1 LLKRKWN
8 GIGKD
13 ENGNI
18 TYELTNGNGKIKEY
32 NDKGILIFEGE
43 YLNGKKNGS
52 GKEYYDNGN
61 FKFDGE
67 YLNGKE
73 WTGKIYDENSNITE
87 LIDGKGY
94 YKSYNNKG
102 VLQLEYE
109 ILNGEIIGKV
119 KNYYDNGN
127 LQMEGQYRYN
137 MAIGNCKKYFE
148 SGKLKYE
155 GDYFFGRPNGKGIY
169 YYENG
174 QINKEGEFLFSEIMK

>member
-1 LLKRKWN
+1 MLERKWN

-43 YLNGKKNGS
+43 YLNGEKNGKVKEYNDEGKLIFEGEYLNGKKNGS

-73 WTGKIYDENSNITE
+73 WKRKII
-87 LIDGKGY
+87 
-94 YKSYNNKG
+94 
-102 VLQLEYE
+102 
-109 ILNGEIIGKV
+109 
-119 KNYYDNGN
+119 
-127 LQMEGQYRYN
+127 
-137 MAIGNCKKYFE
+137 
-148 SGKLKYE
+148 
-155 GDYFFGRPNGKGIY
+155 
-169 YYENG
+169 
-174 QINKEGEFLFSEIMK
+174 